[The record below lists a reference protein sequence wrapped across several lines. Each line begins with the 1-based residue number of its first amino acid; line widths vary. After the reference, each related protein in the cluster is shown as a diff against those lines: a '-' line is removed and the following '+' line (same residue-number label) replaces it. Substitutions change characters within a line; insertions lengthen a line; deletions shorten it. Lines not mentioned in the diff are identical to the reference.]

1 MKILA
6 IDLDQTLL
14 RSDKSISSAT
24 REVFRRLKQTTD
36 HKVIIA
42 TGRAVIRAK
51 EYMQA
56 VEAAGIISLNGAK
69 TMINGE
75 VVSEYGVEEDQAV
88 RLIRRLLGIPDTF
101 VNVTYPD
108 VILTNNKSLVTGD
121 HVHEY
126 TDYETIETKEI
137 AKVSIV
143 TEHPDLIQSLDF
155 DEFHCKLVDNSK
167 DPKYFAILNKKVSK
181 LTGLTDLCHKL
192 GLSMSDVIA
201 FGDDYND
208 LDILTH
214 AGHAVVVAN
223 AVEAIKELTED
234 ICLSNDEDG
243 VADWISRNLL

>member
-6 IDLDQTLL
+6 VDLDQTLL
-14 RSDKSISSAT
+14 RSDKSISSFT
-24 REVFRRLKQTTD
+24 KEVFHKLKQTTD

-42 TGRAVIRAK
+42 TGRSVMRA
-51 EYMQA
+51 EAYMKA
-56 VEAAGIISLNGAK
+56 VEASGIISLNGAK
-69 TMINGE
+69 TMADGE

-88 RLIRRLLGIPDTF
+88 RLVRKLLSLPDTF

-108 VILTNNKSLVTGD
+108 VILTNNKALVTGD

-126 TDYETIETKEI
+126 TDYETIDTKEI
-137 AKVSIV
+137 AKVSLV
-143 TEHPDLIQSLDF
+143 TEHPELVRSLDL

-181 LTGLTDLCHKL
+181 LTGLTDICHQL
-192 GLSMSDVIA
+192 GLSMDDVIA

-223 AVEAIKELTED
+223 AVEAIKALTDD

-243 VADWISRNLL
+243 VADWVNRRLL